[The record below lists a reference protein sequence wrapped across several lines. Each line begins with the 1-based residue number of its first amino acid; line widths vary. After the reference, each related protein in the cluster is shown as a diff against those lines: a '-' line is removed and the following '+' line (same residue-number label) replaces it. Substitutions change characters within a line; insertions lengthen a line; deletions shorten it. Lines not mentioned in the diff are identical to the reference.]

1 MADILI
7 IDPDLQT
14 GYRTCD
20 ALTSAGHICRSV
32 TTIAD
37 GRLLLEEQPR
47 VLAILNAQLPWTE
60 SAALLQILADRSC
73 PVLFITTE
81 AANANHLRALYPGVC
96 GVLAAPYD
104 GTSMRQAVAGVLA
117 RTHSLLTI
125 GALRLDADRRVAT
138 LDGESLTL
146 TAQEFALLHALM
158 LSPDSPLSREELL
171 RTAWGY
177 QGIGETRTVDVHIQR
192 LRRKLGAGCIETVY
206 KHGYRLKM
214 A

>member
-7 IDPDLQT
+7 IEPDLQT
-14 GYRTCD
+14 GYRICD
-20 ALTSAGHICRSV
+20 ALNAAGHICRSV
-32 TTIAD
+32 TAIAE
-37 GRLLLEEQPR
+37 GLRLLEDSPR
-47 VLAILNAQLPWTE
+47 VLAILNARLPWTE
-60 SAALLQILADRSC
+60 SAAMLRILAERSC

-81 AANANHLRALYPGVC
+81 AANASHLRALYPGVC
-96 GVLAAPYD
+96 GVLATPYD
-104 GTSMRQAVAGVLA
+104 GTGLRQAVAGVLA

-125 GALRLDADRRVAT
+125 GTLRLDADRHVAT

-158 LSPDSPLSREELL
+158 LSPDAALSREELL

-192 LRRKLGAGCIETVY
+192 LRRKLGASSIETVY

>member
-14 GYRTCD
+14 SYRMCET
-20 ALTSAGHICRSV
+20 LTPAGHCCRSAC
-32 TTIAD
+32 TIAE
-37 GRLLLEEQPR
+37 GLRLLEGAPR
-47 VLAILNAQLPWTE
+47 LLAVLNAQLPWTE
-60 SAALLQILADRSC
+60 SAMLLRLLEERGC

-81 AANANHLRALYPGVC
+81 AANANHLRALYGGVC
-96 GVLAAPYD
+96 GVLSAPYEAA
-104 GTSMRQAVAGVLA
+104 GLRQAVAGVLS
-117 RTHSLLTI
+117 RTRSLLTI
-125 GALRLDADRRVAT
+125 GDLRLDADRREAT
-138 LDGESLTL
+138 LAGEHLTL

-158 LSPDSPLSREELL
+158 LSPDAALSREELL

-177 QGIGETRTVDVHIQR
+177 RNMGETRTVDVHIQR
-192 LRRKLGAGCIETVY
+192 LRRKLGASCIETVY